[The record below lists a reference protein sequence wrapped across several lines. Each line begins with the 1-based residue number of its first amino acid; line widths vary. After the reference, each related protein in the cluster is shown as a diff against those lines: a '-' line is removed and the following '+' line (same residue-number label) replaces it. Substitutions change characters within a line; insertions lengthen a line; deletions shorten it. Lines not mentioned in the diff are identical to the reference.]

1 MVLPVFY
8 LIIDLGRLM
17 SIGLKRDGNTE
28 QLDSKGRSDSMEKEN
43 RSNHISCTTHAY
55 LCSTTGMEGGKK
67 KLVVV
72 GDRWE
77 GMGSVSLLTMIVG
90 GGIRIGSREL
100 GSCKLLLLLL
110 LWR

>member
-1 MVLPVFY
+1 M
-8 LIIDLGRLM
+8 
-17 SIGLKRDGNTE
+17 
-28 QLDSKGRSDSMEKEN
+28 
-43 RSNHISCTTHAY
+43 
-55 LCSTTGMEGGKK
+55 
-67 KLVVV
+67 VVV